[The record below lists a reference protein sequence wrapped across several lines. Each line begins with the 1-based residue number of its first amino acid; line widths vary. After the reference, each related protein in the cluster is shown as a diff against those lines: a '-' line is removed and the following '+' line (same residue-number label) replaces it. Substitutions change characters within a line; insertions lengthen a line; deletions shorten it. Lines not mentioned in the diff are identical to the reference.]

1 MQPKPNQTTPNQGK
15 TRCNKAKQGQCIQRQ
30 SICTKGGPKMRPIFW
45 PQNWPRTWV
54 QPLWLDPGPWPVWGP
69 ENGTHFGHTFEP
81 ELGPRRALGLCP
93 LKAAVTAAARVNIQG
108 AKGAGAQ
115 NVSKNMNITFTWLA
129 LPWLGLAWLGLACV
143 CLGLACLALACLA
156 LPCFGLAWLA
166 FPWLGLA
173 CLALPYLGLACLA
186 SLCLRGL
193 RQRQKE
199 TGTATGKR

>member
-1 MQPKPNQTTPNQGK
+1 
-15 TRCNKAKQGQCIQRQ
+15 
-30 SICTKGGPKMRPIFW
+30 MRPIFW

-69 ENGTHFGHTFEP
+69 ENGTHFGHTFKP

-93 LKAAVTAAARVNIQG
+93 LKAAATAAARVNIQG
-108 AKGAGAQ
+108 AKCAGTQ
-115 NVSKNMNITFTWLA
+115 NVSKSMNITFTWLA

-156 LPCFGLAWLA
+156 LPCFGLAWLG

-173 CLALPYLGLACLA
+173 WARARLEPGSGLGQLGPSRCLFGPSWAILGHLGAILGPLWAFLRHSWALLGLFWAIL
-186 SLCLRGL
+186 G
-193 RQRQKE
+193 
-199 TGTATGKR
+199 